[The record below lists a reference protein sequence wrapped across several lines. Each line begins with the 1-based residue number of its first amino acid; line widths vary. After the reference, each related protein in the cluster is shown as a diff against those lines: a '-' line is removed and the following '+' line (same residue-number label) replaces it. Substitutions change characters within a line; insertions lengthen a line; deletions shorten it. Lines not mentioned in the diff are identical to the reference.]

1 MIFTELVLQNFGAY
15 ADRHI
20 INLRPENN
28 RTASEGASPEFD
40 SGACA
45 ARPIILFGGMNG
57 GGKTTLM
64 DAIRLAL
71 YGQRAQCSTR
81 ANLSYSDFL
90 TQSVNQQTLPGEITQ
105 VELSFEHIVNDQWK
119 EFKIVRAWT
128 RYPQDGKDSLSIMED
143 NSYDDA
149 LANTWDEYIE
159 NLLPLG
165 ISNLFLFDG
174 EQVKELAEL
183 ETPPQTVIEAIQSLL
198 GLELAERLA
207 IDLDVLVSRKR
218 KALAKKSQLVSL
230 EEIEDK
236 IKQQQT
242 NKEQIKEKLANL
254 QKELAKAQAQ
264 YEQAYDK
271 FRSEGGRIAAKRSQ
285 LEEQIK
291 NLTIAVENKR
301 QELRNLAS
309 EVLPLAL
316 ISPLLEQAIVQGEK
330 ELKSQQAKLALA
342 IIKER
347 DKRLL
352 EYLVSLSLNSQQLE
366 KTKFF
371 LDEENKN
378 LNKENEAGEASW
390 LNIEEEGLKQLTNL
404 LNNLLPFQLKS
415 ARESIEQ
422 LQQLEVEIETLETQL
437 ARAASPED
445 YQKLDDA
452 VKKAQQKLL
461 NCQTAYAMEQ
471 KRCDDLDKEI
481 DRAKKEL
488 EKYSEKAL
496 DRANDEHIIQSV
508 AKVQKTLQLFKEK
521 LTLKKLNKLEVEVTE
536 CFRYLLH
543 KSNLVHRVAIDSE
556 NFRLSLYDP
565 NGQPLPKQRLSAGEK
580 QLLAIAFLWGL
591 ARVSGRNLPVAID
604 TPLGRLDSSHRNNL
618 VERYFPTASH
628 QVILLSTDT
637 EIGKAEVQQLRKQE
651 AIAREYL
658 LKYDT
663 QKRQTTV
670 EEGYFW

>member
-1 MIFTELVLQNFGAY
+1 
-15 ADRHI
+15 
-20 INLRPENN
+20 
-28 RTASEGASPEFD
+28 
-40 SGACA
+40 
-45 ARPIILFGGMNG
+45 
-57 GGKTTLM
+57 
-64 DAIRLAL
+64 
-71 YGQRAQCSTR
+71 
-81 ANLSYSDFL
+81 
-90 TQSVNQQTLPGEITQ
+90 
-105 VELSFEHIVNDQWK
+105 
-119 EFKIVRAWT
+119 
-128 RYPQDGKDSLSIMED
+128 
-143 NSYDDA
+143 
-149 LANTWDEYIE
+149 
-159 NLLPLG
+159 
-165 ISNLFLFDG
+165 
-174 EQVKELAEL
+174 
-183 ETPPQTVIEAIQSLL
+183 
-198 GLELAERLA
+198 
-207 IDLDVLVSRKR
+207 VLVSRKR

-230 EEIEDK
+230 EEIEHK
-236 IKQQQT
+236 IKQQQIT
-242 NKEQIKEKLANL
+242 KEQIKEKLAKL
-254 QKELAKAQAQ
+254 QKELENAQAQ

-291 NLTIAVENKR
+291 NLTLAAENKR

-309 EVLPLAL
+309 GVLPLVL
-316 ISPLLEQAIVQGEK
+316 ISPLLEQAIIQGEK

-347 DKRLL
+347 DERLL
-352 EYLVSLSLNSQQLE
+352 EYLVTLSLNSQQLE

-378 LNKENEAGEASW
+378 LNKEAEKREVPL

-415 ARESIEQ
+415 ARESVEQ
-422 LQQLEVEIETLETQL
+422 LQKLELEIESLETQL

-452 VKKAQQKLL
+452 VKKAQQELL

-543 KSNLVHRVAIDSE
+543 KSNLVHRVAIDSD

-637 EIGKAEVQQLRKQE
+637 EIGKAQVQQLRKQE

-658 LKYDT
+658 LKYDAI
-663 QKRQTTV
+663 KRQTV
-670 EEGYFW
+670 VQEGYFW